1 MGRKIRCA
9 EVCFSVFCRMSEIS
23 DRIAAIH
30 ERMNAACT
38 RAGRDAASVELLA
51 VSKTFPAEA
60 IREAFEAGQLLF
72 GENKVQEVLAKAPE
86 LPSKLRWHLI
96 GHLQSNKVRKILP
109 LVDVVHSVD
118 SLDLARDIQRIGGE
132 LGLFPKVYLEVNLAA
147 ECTKHGFKPAELREG
162 GLEALYQLDRLHI
175 QGLMCIPPFDPMPEK
190 TRPYFIELRNLR
202 DELEKLGGA
211 PLPRLSMGMSHDFEV
226 AIEEGAT
233 IVRVGSAIFGERT
246 YQKA

>member
-1 MGRKIRCA
+1 
-9 EVCFSVFCRMSEIS
+9 MSALA
-23 DRIAAIH
+23 DRLHAIH
-30 ERMNAACT
+30 ERLRTACE
-38 RAGRDAASVELLA
+38 RSGRDASSVDLLA
-51 VSKTFPAEA
+51 VSKTFPVEA
-60 IREAFEAGQLLF
+60 IREAMDAGQLLF

-109 LVDVVHSVD
+109 LVDAVHSVD
-118 SLDLARDIQRIGGE
+118 SIDLARDIQRIGGE

-147 ECTKHGFKPAELREG
+147 ESTKHGFKPAELREG
-162 GLEALYQLDRLHI
+162 ALDALYEMDRLHI

-190 TRPYFIELRNLR
+190 TRPYFATLRTLR

-211 PLPRLSMGMSHDFEV
+211 PLPKLSMGMSHDFEI

-246 YQKA
+246 YAKA